1 MKRGL
6 NNKYMLILKEN
17 IKLAFSKMK
26 YDAFSTFNFKI
37 DYTYSWLEYTNL
49 ELQHS
54 NFGSKS
60 EKF

>member
-1 MKRGL
+1 
-6 NNKYMLILKEN
+6 MLILKEN
-17 IKLAFSKMK
+17 IKLVFSKMN

-37 DYTYSWLEYTNL
+37 DYTYSWLEYINL

-60 EKF
+60 EKFQ